1 MNDRRDKRFVQ
12 QSIDIGLSSMQG
24 DPWLAQRI
32 MALEKGEVKVKKK
45 ASFALVLT
53 ALIILTI
60 AAAALAE
67 IAGINV
73 FELFGKEYARYAKLV
88 PYTALDEV
96 SEVSITSVELGD
108 TAAAINS
115 AYYDGMSLIVGY
127 SIQNGSSMEE
137 FTPDQA
143 FLTKMERS
151 EDDIF
156 WPVHNETEAELLRR
170 MDRAKA
176 EGSAMG
182 VVSYTVHPGIDA
194 VAGDGIEIEPR
205 TEETITGDDGME
217 YTIREFDSPLPEE
230 LQNLDQLTLEIP
242 LYQIASYLYYDG
254 KSLYMYSD
262 VQPISAMKAIV
273 WNSHV
278 PTCVYRGSGEYDGIQ
293 MSATAHASAA
303 NAVLEIAFEKPLP
316 EVPDL
321 DHWYTFEL
329 ADENGAALRENN
341 GANGGEAEMRITYEG
356 TGSLPQEL
364 RLTIRMESEGES
376 DSDAESCASD
386 VIILKIQE

>member
-1 MNDRRDKRFVQ
+1 MNDQRDKQFVQ
-12 QSIDIGLSSMQG
+12 QSIDTGLSSMRG
-24 DPWLAQRI
+24 DPWLAQRV
-32 MALEKGEVKVKKK
+32 MAMGKGEAKVKKK
-45 ASFALVLT
+45 ISFSIVLT
-53 ALIILTI
+53 GLIVLTI
-60 AAAALAE
+60 AAAAVAE

-73 FELFGKEYARYAKLV
+73 FELFGKEYTRYAKLA
-88 PYTALDEV
+88 PYTVLDEV
-96 SEVSITSVELGD
+96 SEVSITGVELGD
-108 TAAAINS
+108 TTAAINS
-115 AYYDGMSLIVGY
+115 AYYDGQSLIIGY
-127 SIQNGSSMEE
+127 SIQNASRLEE
-137 FTPDQA
+137 FTPDEA
-143 FLTKMERS
+143 FLAKMERS
-151 EDDIF
+151 EDDVS
-156 WPVHNETEAELLRR
+156 WTASNETEAALIARL
-170 MDRAKA
+170 DRARA

-182 VVSYTVHPGIDA
+182 VVSYTVHAGIDVA
-194 VAGDGIEIEPR
+194 AGDGIEIEPR

-254 KSLYMYSD
+254 EAFYMYSN

-293 MSATAHASAA
+293 LSATAHASAA

-329 ADENGAALRENN
+329 ADETGAALRENN

-376 DSDAESCASD
+376 GPDEESDASD
-386 VIILKIQE
+386 VIILKMQK